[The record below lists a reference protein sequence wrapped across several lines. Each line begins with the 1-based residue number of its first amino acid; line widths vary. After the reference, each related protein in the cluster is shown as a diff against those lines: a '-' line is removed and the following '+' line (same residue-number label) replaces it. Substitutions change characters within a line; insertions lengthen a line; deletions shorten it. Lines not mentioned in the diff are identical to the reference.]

1 MFISYYEK
9 QKVLELLSIPERLE
23 HVLQLLLREIEVLKL
38 SQEIE
43 ETVRERMEKNQREYI
58 LREQLKAIQEEL
70 GEKDERTI
78 EIEQYKKRIE
88 ESGMPEEARKKAEE
102 ELDRLQR
109 MPPYSAELA
118 VIRTYLD
125 WLVSLP
131 WNART
136 EDEDDLKTVK
146 QKLDKSHYGLDDAK
160 ERIVES

>member
-88 ESGMPEEARKKAEE
+88 KVACPRRLGKK
-102 ELDRLQR
+102 
-109 MPPYSAELA
+109 
-118 VIRTYLD
+118 
-125 WLVSLP
+125 
-131 WNART
+131 
-136 EDEDDLKTVK
+136 LKR
-146 QKLDKSHYGLDDAK
+146 S
-160 ERIVES
+160 